1 MMNVGKTTKAWS
13 DAPQQSGLK
22 SDGTRFSSA
31 SEATKLPQDKD
42 VGQILNQI
50 ADPNYVD
57 PAKMRRVGNSNLDKD
72 AFFKLMLAQI
82 KAQDPTNPM
91 QSHEMAAQ
99 LAQFTSLEQLYNIN
113 SGIEGLAKNQDP
125 SANFQVLNFL
135 GKTVAADS
143 SKIYRVKGDKTHEIR
158 FNVMGD
164 GVNSANV
171 EVLDSTNRVVKSM
184 KLGALK
190 KGENNL
196 VWNGLTE
203 DGTASRAGEYRL
215 RIEAKDN
222 NGKKVAVQ
230 TSFSGKVSGVNFT
243 PAGPVLMVGSQ
254 SIRLS
259 EINKIEDEALKAQA
273 AAAPGGAPAPGAA
286 AAAIPGAVPAAGPL
300 PADLLKQLVPPS
312 APAPAAA
319 APASPAARPQTA
331 AAMTPAQAP
340 QQAKSQSLD
349 SIPAAEDEIQN
360 DMKSVNID
368 PQAIA
373 SQMASSPINGPSPL
387 DGGSI

>member
-1 MMNVGKTTKAWS
+1 MTMMNVGRTTKAWS
-13 DAPQQSGLK
+13 DSPQQSALK

-31 SEATKLPQDKD
+31 QDAAKLPQDKD
-42 VGQILNQI
+42 VGQLLNQI

-57 PAKMRRVGNSNLDKD
+57 PSKMRRVGNSNLDKD

-171 EVLDSTNRVVKSM
+171 EVLDSTNKVVKSM
-184 KLGALK
+184 KVGALK
-190 KGENNL
+190 KGENNM
-196 VWNGLTE
+196 VWNGLME

-215 RIEAKDN
+215 RIEAKDG

-243 PAGPVLMVGSQ
+243 PSGPVLMVGSQ

-273 AAAPGGAPAPGAA
+273 TGAA
-286 AAAIPGAVPAAGPL
+286 AVAGPATAGAPSASPGVGAVTPAIPP
-300 PADLLKQLVPPS
+300 
-312 APAPAAA
+312 
-319 APASPAARPQTA
+319 
-331 AAMTPAQAP
+331 
-340 QQAKSQSLD
+340 
-349 SIPAAEDEIQN
+349 AEDAVVN
-360 DMKSVNID
+360 DMKSVNVD
-368 PQAIA
+368 PKAIEN
-373 SQMASSPINGPSPL
+373 QMASSPISGPNPA
-387 DGGSI
+387 DEGPI